1 MDTDRFEDDAAL
13 IRSCVE
19 RDLSAWDLF
28 VKKYSGHILTSIG
41 CRLRKYGIYLKAEDL
56 KEVQQDTLTLLWEG
70 GKLAEI
76 RNPAS
81 LKYWLAIIS
90 GNTAVQYMRRQK
102 RLDRLAAKSLSETIG
117 GTEMADMLPSSVL
130 TPAQELERSELSEK
144 IEKAL
149 ESLPD
154 KEKLALKLSL
164 LYGKKYEEISGIM
177 AMPPGTVS
185 SYIKRAK
192 KRLRKKLQ
200 QFSGF

>member
-1 MDTDRFEDDAAL
+1 MEKGRFEDDATL

-19 RDLSAWDLF
+19 RDHSAWDFF
-28 VKKYSGHILTSIG
+28 VKKYSNHILISIVF
-41 CRLRKYGIYLKAEDL
+41 RLRKYGIHLKVEDL
-56 KEVQQDTLTLLWEG
+56 KEIEQDTLSLLWEG
-70 GKLAEI
+70 SKLAEI
-76 RNPAS
+76 RNPES
-81 LKYWLAIIS
+81 LRYWLAIIS

-164 LYGKKYEEISGIM
+164 LYGKKYDEISGIM